1 VKKMPSQ
8 QKPLKSRESLG
19 SILKTYSN
27 KLENLEEI
35 GKFLDKYTYQNRT
48 KKMQMIQTD
57 Q

>member
-1 VKKMPSQ
+1 MPSQ